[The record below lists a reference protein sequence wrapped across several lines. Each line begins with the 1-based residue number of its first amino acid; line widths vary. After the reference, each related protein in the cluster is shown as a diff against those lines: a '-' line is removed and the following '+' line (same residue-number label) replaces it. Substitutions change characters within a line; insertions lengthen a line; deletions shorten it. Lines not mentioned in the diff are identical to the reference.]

1 MGISPDQQHELI
13 KDSLFSLQ
21 KNFIEVVNT
30 AKGENKRI
38 IKDINSRSDLSDE
51 QKNHLISVLNDS
63 RARKGL
69 DDFTSPFDSDGYDS
83 IEIFTDNSA
92 PLILVRG
99 QRNFFKYAPPDEIIE
114 KEVINTCDCKVL
126 GCVVDI
132 DFDLCSGQIEAIIV
146 PGPGKVCGIFGV
158 DSEYIIPFAC
168 IRKIGPDII
177 LVEIQKE
184 KFLKK
189 I

>member
-1 MGISPDQQHELI
+1 MQSGELESGLPDEAPAGVHSLFLLGGRHELNSKTLI
-13 KDSLFSLQ
+13 DAYNNIS
-21 KNFIEVVNT
+21 
-30 AKGENKRI
+30 
-38 IKDINSRSDLSDE
+38 DICRSDTMRICEL
-51 QKNHLISVLNDS
+51 
-63 RARKGL
+63 R
-69 DDFTSPFDSDGYDS
+69 
-83 IEIFTDNSA
+83 
-92 PLILVRG
+92 
-99 QRNFFKYAPPDEIIE
+99 E